1 MGPKLKLKIES
12 QGVRLHL
19 GIDKE
24 KVGSPPR
31 LAQQFV
37 STLESIRK
45 WLVLRLDLSSKK
57 PALLNQYLFPSRGS
71 LHYGNYSYPF
81 TSAFSQQLAKT
92 V

>member
-12 QGVRLHL
+12 QGVHLRL

-37 STLESIRK
+37 SILELIRK
-45 WLVLRLDLSSKK
+45 GLVLRLDLTSKK
-57 PALLNQYLFPSRGS
+57 PALLNQ
-71 LHYGNYSYPF
+71 
-81 TSAFSQQLAKT
+81 QLAQT